1 MGYKYKGIIN
11 LMSRMISKMFWA
23 IIGLVVYFLLS
34 LIGIDVVSST
44 LGGFIFI
51 GVIFFISYLIKNSNN

>member
-1 MGYKYKGIIN
+1 
-11 LMSRMISKMFWA
+11 MISKMFWA